1 MKTLFIGILFFLLT
15 ISIASAVDTKVYTS
29 EPDTI
34 FCQTYSDIQALERY
48 MQQGDKIAV
57 AKLFDSG
64 ICAIVKP
71 SLDLYIE
78 ETKGDK
84 VRIRRT
90 GMTQTLWT
98 FRKFLR

>member
-1 MKTLFIGILFFLLT
+1 MKSLLIVILFFLVVSPANAL
-15 ISIASAVDTKVYTS
+15 DTKVYIS

-48 MQQGDKIAV
+48 TKQKDGVAL

-78 ETKGDK
+78 EDKGDK
-84 VRIRRT
+84 VRIRRA